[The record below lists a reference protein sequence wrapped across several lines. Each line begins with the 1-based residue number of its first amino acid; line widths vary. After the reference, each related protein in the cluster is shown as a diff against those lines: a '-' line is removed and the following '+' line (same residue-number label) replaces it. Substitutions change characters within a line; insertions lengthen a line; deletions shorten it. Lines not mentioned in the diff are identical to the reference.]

1 MEDTRI
7 TTRLIWGGMM
17 LHLLLWLALHLPA
30 YLGFTQHH
38 FMGEAAIRTTALCTA
53 YALALLLN
61 LRIAGEY
68 KNAPWLR
75 LAWMALA
82 GNAGFSVLRILAE
95 SQLFNLLAEGYTR
108 SSLHGLLQHLAI
120 VPANALLLLGL
131 LAMWQGYHRVGLG
144 FTIERRDYAAVVL
157 ILGLMAALLVFREG
171 LSEARSSYLTARY
184 LQQSGLILLSLC
196 AATSVVL
203 HRVAVQMG
211 GGKLAVTLKFLAFYA
226 LLRAVLVLIQAWF
239 RLAAPELNNPLGTT
253 ALYLD
258 ICWQAAPWLATL
270 AAAYRAELTTHAAR
284 ELAQYRA
291 ARSAM
296 VSLG

>member
-1 MEDTRI
+1 MDNARF
-7 TTRLIWGGMM
+7 TTRLIWGGLA
-17 LHLLLWLALHLPA
+17 LHLSLWLALHLPA
-30 YLGFTQHH
+30 YFG
-38 FMGEAAIRTTALCTA
+38 AAPHRIMAESAVRTGALCIA

-95 SQLFNLLAEGYTR
+95 SQLFNLLVEGYTR

-120 VPANALLLLGL
+120 VPANAFLFLGL

-144 FTIERRDYAAVVL
+144 FTIERRDYAAIVL
-157 ILGLMAALLVFREG
+157 IMGLMVALLAFREG
-171 LSEARSSYLTARY
+171 LSEARSSYLIARH
-184 LQQSGLILLSLC
+184 LQQGGLVLLSLC

-203 HRVAVQMG
+203 HRVAIQMG
-211 GGKLAVTLKFLAFYA
+211 GGKLAVTLRFLAFYT

-239 RLAAPELNNPLGTT
+239 RLAAPEMNHPLSTS

-258 ICWQAAPWLATL
+258 LCWQATPWLATL

-284 ELAQYRA
+284 QLAQYRA